1 MARYRVSIRVRLAIG
16 LGLVLVVFSA
26 ALLITLHYLAELK
39 QMSDEVTARMEVR
52 RQVVATVRAA
62 QLLQSGFTTADAA
75 NPANLARFDN
85 VYNRLQERISALL
98 AQPTEQPEGTY
109 LTELRQACADLR
121 ALLVR
126 QTASAAANTP
136 GASPE
141 ELTRQSREILG
152 RIELL
157 NQNLVDIFDNRLIGA
172 ALQAQSDWNVSSAVS
187 QVIFP
192 VALLVSLL
200 VIYYTHRSVTGPVG
214 VLVTGTRTLAE
225 GDLGSDIQV
234 DGSGEFRELADSFN
248 RMARTLQVNQKQLI
262 EAEKMASVGRLA
274 AGVAHEINNPLA
286 VIIGHAKM
294 LLATMEQNDPE
305 REQIATIADEAL
317 QCKNIINSLLDLSRP
332 SETAPGEVLNPN
344 EVIVEV
350 VNMVQAL
357 QLADGVKVDV
367 SVIDRPIP
375 LTISRPR
382 LRQLALNIVRNAV
395 EALRGVRD
403 GHVRVEGYIRP
414 RSKLEPASLK
424 DAAPASSFLIFVFTD
439 NGLGIPP
446 QYMGRLFEPFFT
458 TKADGTGLGLAI
470 SYNIV
475 RAHGGF
481 IEAQSIPAE
490 GTAFTVGLPLDEA
503 VRGA

>member
-16 LGLVLVVFSA
+16 LGLVLAVFSA

-39 QMSDEVTARMEVR
+39 QMSDEVTAGMEVR

-62 QLLQSGFTTADAA
+62 QLLQSGFPIGQPVD
-75 NPANLARFDN
+75 PERLARFDE
-85 VYNRLQERISALL
+85 VYGRLQERISGLL
-98 AQPTEQPEGTY
+98 AQQPEQPETTY
-109 LTELRQACADLR
+109 LTELRQACGDLR
-121 ALLVR
+121 ALMVR
-126 QTASAAANTP
+126 QTAAGANGP
-136 GASPE
+136 AGSNE
-141 ELTRQSREILG
+141 DLTRQSREILS

-157 NQNLVDIFDNRLIGA
+157 NENLVDIFDNRLIGA
-172 ALQAQSDWNVSSAVS
+172 ALQTQTAWNTSSAVS

-214 VLVTGTRTLAE
+214 ALVTGTRTLAE
-225 GDLGSDIQV
+225 GELGSDIHV

-294 LLATMEQNDPE
+294 LLADMPEGDPE
-305 REQIATIADEAL
+305 REQVATIADEAL

-332 SETAPGEVLNPN
+332 SETAPGEVLNPH
-344 EVIVEV
+344 ELITEV
-350 VNMVQAL
+350 VGMVQAL
-357 QLADGVKVDV
+357 QLADGVRMDV

-382 LRQLALNIVRNAV
+382 LRQLALNIMRNAV
-395 EALRGVRD
+395 EALRGIKD

-414 RSKLEPASLK
+414 RAKLEPSSLK
-424 DAAPASSFLIFVFTD
+424 DAAPAASFLIFVFTD

-481 IEAQSIPAE
+481 IEAQSTPAE
-490 GTAFTVGLPLDEA
+490 GTAFTIGLPLDEA
-503 VRGA
+503 QRGA